1 MLKVSKP
8 NVAGK
13 YKEQDNVIMKV
24 KSDGTRSIRFTPIIA
39 SETLKAMEQLIL
51 AYIDARDNSNIN
63 QLLLIPCV
71 ILDFL
76 CIYPFSD
83 GNGRMSRLL
92 TLLLLYKSGFDAGK
106 YISFEEEINKNKR

>member
-1 MLKVSKP
+1 M
-8 NVAGK
+8 N
-13 YKEQDNVIMKV
+13 QM
-24 KSDGTRSIRFTPIIA
+24 F
-39 SETLKAMEQLIL
+39 L

-76 CIYPFSD
+76 CIHPFSN

-92 TLLLLYKSGFDAGK
+92 TLLLLYKAEFDAGS
-106 YISFEEEINKNKR
+106 YISFEE